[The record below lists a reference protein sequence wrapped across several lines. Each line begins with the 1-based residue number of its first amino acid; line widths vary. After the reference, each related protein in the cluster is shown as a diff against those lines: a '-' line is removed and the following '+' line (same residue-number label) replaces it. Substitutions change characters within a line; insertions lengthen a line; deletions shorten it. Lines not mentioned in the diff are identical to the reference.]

1 MDGAKKFNFVI
12 FRPSQKKL
20 SYQINIRIYNNASN
34 SDTFLECKDLVK
46 FLGVLIDKSLTWK
59 YHIDYI
65 ASKIS
70 RVVGIISRLRQS
82 VPLKTLIQVYRSLI
96 FPYTHYRIAAWGQ
109 AAQVYL
115 RKVFIL
121 QKRVLRLRIF
131 DMMATDLML

>member
-70 RVVGIISRLRQS
+70 RVVGIISRLRHS
-82 VPLKTLIQVYRSLI
+82 VPLNTLLFSDFPIYTLRNCCLGPSCTGLSEEGLYLAKTSSS
-96 FPYTHYRIAAWGQ
+96 AN
-109 AAQVYL
+109 
-115 RKVFIL
+115 
-121 QKRVLRLRIF
+121 VLCW
-131 DMMATDLML
+131 